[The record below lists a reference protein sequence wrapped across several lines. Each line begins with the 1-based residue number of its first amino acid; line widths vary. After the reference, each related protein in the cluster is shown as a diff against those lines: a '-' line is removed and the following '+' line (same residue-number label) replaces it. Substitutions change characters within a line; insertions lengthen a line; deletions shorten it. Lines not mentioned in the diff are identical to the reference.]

1 VNWKTVVLAI
11 CGMGMMV
18 AIIHPST
25 VKTPVPPPERVVV
38 VKHAD
43 AKQPDGYMSEE
54 DCARIDAGMA
64 VSNLVWKFGWPA
76 SDYAYSNYDQRF
88 FYPVHDRGD
97 DRCVIA
103 VDDNKVVSALYR
115 DE

>member
-1 VNWKTVVLAI
+1 MILAI
-11 CGMGMMV
+11 FGMGTV
-18 AIIHPST
+18 FAIIHPSAIE
-25 VKTPVPPPERVVV
+25 TPAPPPPERVVV
-38 VKHAD
+38 VKQAD
-43 AKQPDGYMSEE
+43 VKQPDGYMSEE
-54 DCARIDAGMA
+54 DCARIDTGMA

-76 SDYAYSNYDQRF
+76 SDYAYSNFDQRF

-97 DRCVIA
+97 DRCVVA